1 MALLDVQRI
10 NQITAISKIIKMKL
24 RMKKLNKILFAGA
37 FLLANMISLQGCSSS
52 QSSSEGSSA
61 AVVAT
66 EAAMENSADTSKL
79 GEKAKQTIVVDVRTV
94 DEWNNDGH
102 ANCSVNI
109 PLQELEARMGE
120 LKGYGKIVLVCR
132 SGNRAGTAKQM
143 LEGSGYS
150 NIENLGPWQN
160 IQCK

>member
-1 MALLDVQRI
+1 
-10 NQITAISKIIKMKL
+10 MKL

-52 QSSSEGSSA
+52 QTSSEGSSNNVA
-61 AVVAT
+61 AVSA
-66 EAAMENSADTSKL
+66 EASSENTADT
-79 GEKAKQTIVVDVRTV
+79 AKQKVGADKSNQTIIVDVRTV

-109 PLQELEARMGE
+109 PLQDLESRMSE

-132 SGNRAGTAKQM
+132 SGNRAGRAKDM
-143 LEGSGYS
+143 LESSGYS

-160 IQCK
+160 VQCK